1 MLSTIDISDPILPP
15 ELILRIVNL
24 LDPDSD
30 DDRLSLTQCT
40 LISKTFRQDAQKQL
54 FSSVRLVYTIGY
66 DPDEGQ
72 RRIMAI
78 DTPQSSRFLLAIT
91 QSPIL
96 ATFVLRLFIRLC
108 FKSRLPATSKYLY
121 KDAASTQDSSSLPV
135 ILPYMSNL
143 EEFTWHN
150 RQCIRWT
157 VISPVLKASIQAVIQ
172 GSNIRKLDMSRTI
185 HMPLSLFCNS
195 SGLQSLKIVN
205 PKQDIMLLTDTRPPP
220 SVALTNLTVN
230 FLPLSNYDIRS
241 LVQFFQNPKCPISL
255 KSLQHL
261 RLTAPEVNEEEV
273 RSMLDIC
280 SNTLT
285 HLYWVFQQTPPPH
298 VLREYSVVDLKALS
312 KLSHLYLSGTIC
324 NDWGP
329 VQGGFTEIL
338 DSPIAWI
345 VKLLQSLPDSNK
357 KFLSLSIR
365 FHVAAVSLSV
375 VECIHWSDLTDALT
389 IPGQSYRSL
398 SVSLAFTDSHIS
410 SSLSTAEP
418 NLVEKRLEMLKN
430 NIHLKKLGDALVFS

>member
-1 MLSTIDISDPILPP
+1 MISNLDIGDPILPP
-15 ELILRIVNL
+15 ELVLRIINL
-24 LDPDSD
+24 LDPDFD
-30 DDRLSLTQCT
+30 DDQLSLAQCT
-40 LISKTFRQDAQKQL
+40 LISKAFRQDAQKRL

-72 RRIMAI
+72 RRIMAV
-78 DTPQSSRFLLAIT
+78 DTPQSNQFLLAIT

-96 ATFVLRLFIRLC
+96 ASFVLRLFIRLC

-150 RQCIRWT
+150 QQCIRWT

-172 GSNIRKLDMSRTI
+172 GSNIQKLDMSWTMHI
-185 HMPLSLFCNS
+185 PLPLFCNS
-195 SGLQSLKIVN
+195 SGLQSLKIIN
-205 PKQDIMLLTDTRPPP
+205 PKQDIMLLTDTRPPQ
-220 SVALTNLTVN
+220 SVTLTNLTVK
-230 FLPLSNYDIRS
+230 FLPVSNGDIRTF
-241 LVQFFQNPKCPISL
+241 VQFFQNPKCPISL
-255 KSLQHL
+255 KNLH
-261 RLTAPEVNEEEV
+261 RLKLMVPEVNEEDV

-285 HLYWVFQQTPPPH
+285 HLYWVFHRTPPPH

-312 KLSHLYLSGTIC
+312 KLSHLHLSGSIR

-329 VQGGFTEIL
+329 MQGGFTEIL
-338 DSPIAWI
+338 DSPIAWV

-357 KFLSLSIR
+357 KFLALSIR
-365 FHVAAVSLSV
+365 FNLADVSLTA
-375 VECIHWSDLTDALT
+375 VERIPWIDLTDALT

-398 SVSLAFTDSHIS
+398 SVSLVFIDYNIPS
-410 SSLSTAEP
+410 SVSTAEP
-418 NLVEKRLEMLKN
+418 NLAEKRLEMLKN